1 MKKYVD
7 GQYIEMTP
15 SELAAM
21 EAERIAFES
30 SPEYKAQQIAE
41 LKAQLSATDYKALK
55 FMEGWLTDEEYAPIR
70 AERQSIRDKINR
82 LEAALLHGWG
92 TDKEAPRNDQ

>member
-1 MKKYVD
+1 MKKIVD
-7 GQYIEMTP
+7 GELVEMTP
-15 SELAAM
+15 SEIATM
-21 EAERIAFES
+21 EAERIAYES
-30 SPEYKAQQIAE
+30 SREFKEMRISE

-70 AERQSIRDKINR
+70 AERQSIRDEINR